1 MVILVVVVVVI
12 LGVGHCL
19 GFFWVFFPY
28 VQTFY
33 CLVCISCLPGR
44 FLIELNFGG
53 FVWLVD
59 FNLYNTK

>member
-1 MVILVVVVVVI
+1 MI

-19 GFFWVFFPY
+19 GFVWVFFSY